1 MRVNYIENIDCLIG
15 MHEIPD
21 ESVDCVV
28 TDCPYL
34 LVGGGCSEGEYRTKN
49 GHSQPSCIMNRQRGQ
64 TKHITLSGTLNDN
77 AEDVRKGKMFEHN
90 NIKFSDWLPD
100 VYRVLKNGTH
110 CYIMINSRNLKELQ
124 EEAEK
129 VGFQFQNLLVWRK
142 NSATP
147 NKYYMQQL
155 EFILMLRKG
164 AARNVNDMGM
174 TNCLSVP
181 NIIGKGAKNEHPT
194 AKPIALCLVCALT
207 FTSCTEQF
215 RARNFGGKLKIE
227 VPEGYKVTS
236 ATWKESELFY
246 FLEPMEEGYVPKEK
260 KFVES
265 SSFGI
270 FESEVVFKEKAL
282 KKNN

>member
-1 MRVNYIENIDCLIG
+1 MRVNYIENTDCLIG

-34 LVGGGCSEGEYRTKN
+34 LVGRGCSEGEYRTKN
-49 GHSQPSCIMNRQRGQ
+49 GHSQPSGIMNRQRGQ

-194 AKPIALCLVCALT
+194 AKPIALMQVMIEQSTNKGDIVLDPFAGGGSTLVAAK
-207 FTSCTEQF
+207 
-215 RARNFGGKLKIE
+215 RAERQYIGFEIDKQ
-227 VPEGYKVTS
+227 
-236 ATWKESELFY
+236 Y
-246 FLEPMEEGYVPKEK
+246 FDIAEK
-260 KFVES
+260 KLY
-265 SSFGI
+265 
-270 FESEVVFKEKAL
+270 KEHMQAQL
-282 KKNN
+282 F